1 MEKLVEFTSK
11 LRCDYTERKLT
22 NLKNLYLGY
31 SSPTE
36 IPKEIGKLINL
47 DGLNFARNPE
57 ISIPKYFIQNDL
69 CHKFAHTLSKLHYF
83 LVAKKY
89 YARWRAI
96 IISSR
101 GPKNYSEIQI
111 LQEYY
116 YVKNAAK

>member
-1 MEKLVEFTSK
+1 M
-11 LRCDYTERKLT
+11 LT
-22 NLKNLYLGY
+22 NLVSLSLV
-31 SSPTE
+31 
-36 IPKEIGKLINL
+36 
-47 DGLNFARNPE
+47 RNPE
-57 ISIPKYFIQNDL
+57 ISIPKYFIQNNL
-69 CHKFAHTLSKLHYF
+69 CHKFAHTLSNLRYF

-116 YVKNAAK
+116 YAKNAAK